1 MHFYKELIVSMD
13 GVIMYNAFGGGWS
26 ELKYKNS

>member
-13 GVIMYNAFGGGWS
+13 GVIMYNAFGGGLEWV
-26 ELKYKNS
+26 EI